1 MLPRFRSRCV
11 GLALYVLVK
20 IQVENT
26 YNDSDFVFEKGTVGW
41 RDAVGC
47 TSGGRG
53 FEPHQRP
60 LLFH

>member
-47 TSGGRG
+47 TSGS
-53 FEPHQRP
+53 
-60 LLFH
+60 